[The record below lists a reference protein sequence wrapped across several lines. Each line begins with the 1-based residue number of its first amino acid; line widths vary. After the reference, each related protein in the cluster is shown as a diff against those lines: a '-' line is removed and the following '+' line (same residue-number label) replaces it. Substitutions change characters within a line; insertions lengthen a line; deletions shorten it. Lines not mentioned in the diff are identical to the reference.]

1 MATMVEELHV
11 HDEHDP
17 RWRIVADV
25 DEDGRITLDVL
36 IDQDSVAT
44 LGFSPSDSTA
54 LVEFLGPKVKQV
66 R

>member
-1 MATMVEELHV
+1 MATRVEEMHV
-11 HDEHDP
+11 HDEHQP

-25 DEDGRITLDVL
+25 AEDGRITFDVL
-36 IDQDSVAT
+36 CDQDSVAT
-44 LGFSPSDSTA
+44 VGFTPSDSTA